1 MSRRVGRAPWPAADP
16 LVGPSSRTG
25 GSGADEGVRPTVVA
39 RYLGVD
45 GGQSSTLALVGD
57 EEGEVIGVGRGGP
70 CQEEGS
76 LRAALEQAGA
86 LEGTFEAACFGLSGG
101 PERQES
107 TARELVRAKRYIFTH
122 DAAVALTGALAG
134 EPGIV
139 VIAGTGSIAFG
150 RNGDGQ
156 TARAGGWGYAFG
168 DEGGAFDVVRQAL
181 RAMLRQEEGWGP
193 ATAMRGLFFPVEES
207 DSAHHL
213 IHRFYRGEAGR
224 AELVALAPLVDQAAA
239 AGDHAAQEILKSAA
253 QSLATFAGAVRA
265 QLFPPGE
272 PVSFSY
278 TGGVFRSP
286 VILGRFRLLA
296 ELEYGHRVTPPVYGP
311 AAGALLEAYRTFAT
325 TTGKTCTLKNVP
337 EEKA

>member
-1 MSRRVGRAPWPAADP
+1 M
-16 LVGPSSRTG
+16 T
-25 GSGADEGVRPTVVA
+25 A
-39 RYLGVD
+39 RFLGVD

-57 EEGEVIGVGRGGP
+57 ESGEVIGVGRGGP
-70 CQEEGS
+70 CQADGG
-76 LRAALEQAGA
+76 LREALEPAGA
-86 LEGTFEAACFGLSGG
+86 LGVTFKAACFGLSGG
-101 PERQES
+101 PETQEVV
-107 TARELVRAKRYIFTH
+107 ARGLVHAERFVFTH
-122 DAAVALTGALAG
+122 DAAVALSGALAG

-150 RNGDGQ
+150 RNLEGR
-156 TARAGGWGYAFG
+156 TARAGGWGFAFG

-181 RAMLRQEEGWGP
+181 RAMLRQEEGWGS
-193 ATAMRGLFFPVEES
+193 ATAMRNPFFPAEEL

-213 IHRFYRGEAGR
+213 IHRFYRGEATR
-224 AELVALAPLVDQAAA
+224 AELAALAPLVDQAAA
-239 AGDHAAQEILKSAA
+239 AGDHVAQEILKSAA

-272 PVSFSY
+272 PVWFSY

-296 ELEYGHRVTPPVYGP
+296 ELEYGHRVAPPVYGP
-311 AAGALLEAYRTFAT
+311 AAGALLEAYRAA
-325 TTGKTCTLKNVP
+325 GKTCTLKNVP